1 MKNDKTEQAEN
12 SASRIGKF
20 NTADDLLS
28 AYNAL
33 ESEFT
38 KRCQLIKQLQAK
50 LDEMSAQAVVSAPN
64 QTEEI
69 PHCDTAEQAEFG
81 GNCGAEEQARV
92 AAENTN
98 QAVSE
103 PEPTQKASAVV
114 ITDTVTSPQNQAPQR
129 DEANLA
135 ADVLD
140 EIAIHA
146 AEYAD
151 ILSAIPEV
159 MDACIARYK
168 HRLMEVRASAV
179 APAGM
184 AVIMPAKR
192 PRTLYEAKLIA
203 DDMLK

>member
-50 LDEMSAQAVVSAPN
+50 LNDMSAQAEMAP
-64 QTEEI
+64 QQAGEI
-69 PHCDTAEQAEFG
+69 PRCETAEQADI
-81 GNCGAEEQARV
+81 GAEDQARV
-92 AAENTN
+92 AAENNSQTAP
-98 QAVSE
+98 QSE
-103 PEPTQKASAVV
+103 PEIQAGTV
-114 ITDTVTSPQNQAPQR
+114 IVTGTVASPQDQAPQC
-129 DEANLA
+129 DEANRI

-151 ILSAIPEV
+151 MLSAIPEV

-168 HRLMEVRASAV
+168 HRLMEVRASGV